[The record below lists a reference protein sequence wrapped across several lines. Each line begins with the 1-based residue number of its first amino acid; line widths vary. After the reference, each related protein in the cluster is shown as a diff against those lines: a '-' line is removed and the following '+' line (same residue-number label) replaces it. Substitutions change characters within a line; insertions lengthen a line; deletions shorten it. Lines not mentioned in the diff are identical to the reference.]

1 MTVERFPKEPMT
13 GDGPGMAGRAIVDPA
28 DAGWQDVAVME
39 WELNA
44 AQWTDRHPH
53 DELNY
58 ILEGELHVEVDGS
71 TVVAGVGDT
80 VRVAGGSFG
89 RYWAPVYA
97 RMLAVYGPNPDGAE
111 SDSFSLT
118 RLDTEG

>member
-1 MTVERFPKEPMT
+1 MTVERLPNEPMSS
-13 GDGPGMAGRAIVDPA
+13 DSPGMRGRAIVDPD

-39 WELNA
+39 WELTS

-53 DELNY
+53 DELNF
-58 ILEGELHVEVDGS
+58 ILEGELHVEVDGT

-80 VRVAGGSFG
+80 VRVKGGSNG
-89 RYWAPVYA
+89 RYWAPVHA
-97 RMLAVYGPNPDGAE
+97 RMLAVYGPNPGGAE

-118 RLDTEG
+118 ILDADA

>member
-1 MTVERFPKEPMT
+1 MTVERMPNEPLT
-13 GDGPGMAGRAIVDPA
+13 GDGPGMRGRGIVDPA

-39 WELNA
+39 WELTA

-53 DELNY
+53 DELNFV
-58 ILEGELHVEVDGS
+58 LEGELHVEVDG
-71 TVVAGVGDT
+71 TEVVAGVGDT
-80 VRVAGGSFG
+80 VRVQGGSSG

-97 RMLAVYGPNPDGAE
+97 RMLAVYGPNPEGAE

-118 RLDTEG
+118 QLESDD

>member
-1 MTVERFPKEPMT
+1 MGVERIAREAMS
-13 GDGPGMAGRAIVDPA
+13 GDGPGMAGRSIVDPD

-39 WELNA
+39 WELTA
-44 AQWTDRHPH
+44 AEWKDRHPH
-53 DELNY
+53 DELNFV
-58 ILEGELHVEVDGS
+58 LEGELHVESEGT

-80 VRVAGGSFG
+80 VRVHGGSHG

-111 SDSFSLT
+111 SDSFSLR
-118 RLDTEG
+118 RLDA